1 MTATLPTLTAADL
14 VETVVGTRGQ
24 IIAGVT
30 PDQQFA
36 LQWDETGWSIIRIA
50 DEEWLAFNPTLE
62 DALHGISCGWAD
74 REMDL
79 MKARR
84 AAS

>member
-1 MTATLPTLTAADL
+1 MTALAPTLTAADL

-24 IIAGVT
+24 IIAAVT
-30 PDQQFA
+30 PDQRFA

-50 DEEWLAFNPTLE
+50 DEVWLAYNPTLE
-62 DALHGISCGWAD
+62 YALHGISSGWAD
-74 REMDL
+74 HEMNL